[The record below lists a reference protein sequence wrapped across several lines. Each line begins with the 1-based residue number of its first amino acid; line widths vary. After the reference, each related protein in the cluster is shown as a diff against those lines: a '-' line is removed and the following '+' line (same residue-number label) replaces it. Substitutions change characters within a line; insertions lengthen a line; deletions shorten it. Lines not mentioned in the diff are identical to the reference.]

1 VTEASHQ
8 LDRSLARGIAWTGG
22 VKWATQLI
30 SWCVTLIVARLLAP
44 EDYGLFAMAT
54 VYIGVAQLVSE
65 AGLMPVIIQP
75 ATLDRGV
82 ASKIGGLA
90 IVVGLAVCLI
100 SVALAIPISW
110 FFREPRVQVVIMVL
124 SFNFVLRGVQV
135 LPRGLLLRD
144 LDFRRIAWLD
154 AAEAAG
160 AAAATIALAMAG
172 FGYWSLVGG
181 AMLSLAVGTFIA
193 LRMRPHAIAFQLN
206 DPALKAPMLMGRHVL
221 VSQMAWYVYSNA
233 DFAVVGR
240 WLGKAALGTYGL
252 AWTFAMVPVDR
263 FTTLVGRVAA
273 PVLSAVQKDNVA
285 LRRYIC
291 GLTEGLALVTLP
303 ACIGLALVADVLVR
317 ALLVPAWNGVIV
329 PLRILALYAAVRC
342 VTSVLSQ
349 VLIFTGNARRNMQI
363 SIVAA
368 VSLTAGFIFASQW
381 GLVGVATVWLIVYP
395 TLVTGLTMHY
405 ALGVVKLRHRDFF
418 AALGPATL
426 GTATMTAAVIGLRYM
441 LPETLPALA
450 LLLVLSVGGAAVY
463 AGSLFLTSRKR
474 ILAAFRLLLGK
485 ETPQP
490 SGGTDPGA
498 GPGPGPQRTT
508 ITDSSPGSGARL
520 VLISWHF
527 PPDPAVGALRWQ
539 KLASLAAERG
549 WGVDVVM
556 RDTRGLNGRDP
567 SRVAELP
574 ASIRLHEVPM
584 RPSPVAGVTR
594 LLAALVRRGRSMP
607 VVTGASAPAQSS
619 VRSAEIHGIRSLRD
633 LARAWHAW
641 EDHARGARW
650 AHDAAAV
657 AAGLARSGTHRMII
671 SSGPPHWAHVAA
683 RSASRLTGVPYAVD
697 LRDPWSLI
705 QRLPEHLASPVTL
718 WLSARDEEA
727 VVRDATL
734 VVANTARARDALRLA
749 HPAQAERIIDVPNG
763 FDEDPMPASRHG
775 RRFVVAYAGTIYLD
789 RDPRP
794 LCRAVARAVK
804 GRRLTP
810 DDFGLEFMG
819 DVSTFNGTRL
829 EEIAREEGVAEFVRV
844 RPSGTRREALEFA
857 AGASMLV
864 VLPQDSDMA
873 IPAKLFEYMRFAAW
887 VLVCGSPESATRAI
901 VEGLDVDAVEPGDVD
916 AMTRAMIR
924 RYDMHR
930 RGVQAIPLARHG
942 RLSRRARASVL
953 FDAIEAVT
961 GAPPAEG
968 QLAVPGGT
976 SPSEPGALP
985 RWPVA
990 TSPAGRS
997 SRQRAS

>member
-1 VTEASHQ
+1 MTEASHQ

-22 VKWATQLI
+22 VKWATQLV
-30 SWCVTLIVARLLAP
+30 SWCVTLVVARLLVP

-75 ATLDRGV
+75 TTLERGL
-82 ASKIGGLA
+82 AAKIGGLA
-90 IVVGLAVCLI
+90 IAVGFIVCLI
-100 SVALAIPISW
+100 SVALAPPIAS
-110 FFREPRVQVVIMVL
+110 FFREPRVSDVIMVL

-160 AAAATIALAMAG
+160 AAVATIALAMIG

-193 LRMRPHAIAFQLN
+193 LRMRPHPVSFHLN
-206 DPALKAPMLMGRHVL
+206 DPALKVPMVMGRHVL
-221 VSQMAWYVYSNA
+221 VSQMAWYAYTNA

-273 PVLSAVQKDNVA
+273 PVLSAVQKDNIA

-291 GLTEGLALVTLP
+291 GLTEGLALVTMP

-317 ALLVPAWNGVIV
+317 ALLVPAWNGVVV

-363 SIVAA
+363 SVVAA
-368 VSLTAGFIFASQW
+368 VALTAGFIFASQW
-381 GLVGVATVWLIVYP
+381 GLVGVALVWLIVYP
-395 TLVTGLTMHY
+395 TLVSGLTMHY
-405 ALGVVKLRHRDFF
+405 ALGVVKLRYRDFF

-426 GTATMTAAVIGLRYM
+426 ATVTMTAAVTGLRFV
-441 LPETLPALA
+441 LPPTLPALA
-450 LLLVLSVGGAAVY
+450 LLVILSLGGAAVY
-463 AGSLFLTSRKR
+463 AASLFLTSRER
-474 ILAAFRLLLGK
+474 IQSAFRLLMGK
-485 ETPQP
+485 ETPNLAAAGTD
-490 SGGTDPGA
+490 SGGE
-498 GPGPGPQRTT
+498 PGPGADGTAAARPE
-508 ITDSSPGSGARL
+508 ARL
-520 VLISWHF
+520 ILISWHF

-539 KLASLAAERG
+539 KLATLAAERG

-556 RDTRGLNGRDP
+556 RETKGLPGLDP

-574 ASIRLHEVPM
+574 SSIRLHEVPL
-584 RPSPVAGVTR
+584 RPSPAAGLTQ
-594 LLAALVRRGRSMP
+594 LLASIVRKGRGVPAVGGAQVPAQGSVRR
-607 VVTGASAPAQSS
+607 AD
-619 VRSAEIHGIRSLRD
+619 VRGPRSLRD

-641 EDHARGARW
+641 EEHARGARW
-650 AHDAAAV
+650 ARDAATKAV
-657 AAGLARSGTHRMII
+657 RLAQPGVHRMII
-671 SSGPPHWAHVAA
+671 SSGPPHWAHIAA
-683 RSASRLTGVPYAVD
+683 QNASRQTEIPFAVD

-718 WLSARDEEA
+718 RLAARAEAA
-727 VVRDATL
+727 VVRDAAI
-734 VVANTARARDALRLA
+734 VIANTARARDALRHA

-804 GRRLTP
+804 ARGLTP

-819 DVSTFNGTRL
+819 EVSTFDGARL
-829 EEIAREEGVAEFVRV
+829 EDIAAEEGVADYVRIL
-844 RPSGTRREALEFA
+844 PSGTRREALEFA

-873 IPAKLFEYMRFAAW
+873 IPAKLFEYMRFDAW
-887 VLVCGSPESATRAI
+887 ILVCGPTDSAARSI
-901 VEGLDVDAVEPGDVD
+901 VEGLDVDAVESGDVD
-916 AMTRAMIR
+916 AMTRVLIR
-924 RYDMHR
+924 RWDLHR
-930 RGVQAIPLARHG
+930 RGVQATPLARHA
-942 RLSRRARASVL
+942 RLSRRARAEVL
-953 FDAIEAVT
+953 FESIEVVT
-961 GAPPAEG
+961 GRPQAEVRSV
-968 QLAVPGGT
+968 AADGT
-976 SPSEPGALP
+976 SPPAPDALP
-985 RWPVA
+985 RWPAA
-990 TSPAGRS
+990 TSAAARS